1 MTEVQS
7 INTSNMEK
15 ENQQQ
20 ESITK
25 LLTIKSINNQEDL

>member
-1 MTEVQS
+1 MTEILS

>member
-7 INTSNMEK
+7 INTSNMEI

-20 ESITK
+20 ESNTK

>member
-1 MTEVQS
+1 MTEILS

-20 ESITK
+20 ESNTK